1 VTTVED
7 LYLGVIR
14 DGITRHPRSLQ
25 KRIGPSE
32 IGKPCDRWIL
42 HKLNGDGEPDR
53 GPAWKPAIGTAVHD
67 QLERWFDA
75 ANRHGGEVEHAE
87 WITEWQVT
95 VGTIGGASIT
105 GHSDLFHVPTGTVI
119 DHKVVGPKQLT
130 KYRIHGPSQQYRV
143 QAHLYGKGFTDDGG
157 WGPCRT
163 VAIAFLPRD
172 GELQNAVFWSEP
184 YNPHLAAEA
193 MLRANRLNLLLQVAG
208 LEGALA
214 ASPLCEDEWCTWC
227 RTERREQQ
235 RAAGGSL
242 FDVGELRVVPDAAP
256 VPSPGN
262 AVPALAELLPPR
274 TCPGC
279 GWQSHELP
287 ENVAE
292 WERSWQVH
300 EQLLCPART
309 AAPALPPLVQAGPRA
324 QLCDDCGFPLHPAA
338 AADGGTVHPTCI
350 APFPPAP
357 RPIPATPQPAAAAPV
372 PNLFDR

>member
-1 VTTVED
+1 MTTVED

-14 DGITRHPRSLQ
+14 ESISAHPRSLQ

-42 HKLNGDGEPDR
+42 HKLHGDGEPDR

-95 VGTIGGASIT
+95 VGTIGGTSIT

-119 DHKVVGPKQLT
+119 DHKIVGPKQLT

-184 YNPHLAAEA
+184 YNPHLAGEA

-214 ASPLCEDEWCTWC
+214 ASPLCDDEWCTWC
-227 RTERREQQ
+227 RTEKRAQH

-242 FDVGELRVVPDAAP
+242 FDVPPAEPAPAAGNAIPPLTELIPAAP
-256 VPSPGN
+256 IPIRPDV
-262 AVPALAELLPPR
+262 ALAPTAL
-274 TCPGC
+274 CSAC
-279 GWQSHELP
+279 GT
-287 ENVAE
+287 V
-292 WERSWQVH
+292 
-300 EQLLCPART
+300 
-309 AAPALPPLVQAGPRA
+309 
-324 QLCDDCGFPLHPAA
+324 LHPVLIAE
-338 AADGGTVHPTCI
+338 GHTTHPTC
-350 APFPPAP
+350 AYPA
-357 RPIPATPQPAAAAPV
+357 RKPIPSTPQPAAAAPA
-372 PNLFDR
+372 PIRNLFDR

>member
-1 VTTVED
+1 MTTVED

-14 DGITRHPRSLQ
+14 DSITRHPRSQQ

-75 ANRHGGEVEHAE
+75 ANTPNETGDVTNWE
-87 WITEWQVT
+87 WVTEQQVT
-95 VGTIGGASIT
+95 VGTIGGTSIT

-119 DHKVVGPKQLT
+119 DHKVVGPNQLT
-130 KYRIHGPSQQYRV
+130 KYRIHGPSEQYRV

-184 YNPHLAAEA
+184 YNPHLAGEA

-208 LEGALA
+208 IDGALA
-214 ASPLCEDEWCTWC
+214 ASSLCDDQWCTWC
-227 RTERREQQ
+227 KTEKRAQH

-242 FDVGELRVVPDAAP
+242 FDVGPTTATPAP
-256 VPSPGN
+256 APGN
-262 AVPALAELLPPR
+262 AIPPLAALPI
-274 TCPGC
+274 
-279 GWQSHELP
+279 P
-287 ENVAE
+287 ERPVAPVTPT
-292 WERSWQVH
+292 R
-300 EQLLCPART
+300 P
-309 AAPALPPLVQAGPRA
+309 AAPPATIA
-324 QLCDDCGFPLHPAA
+324 QLCDDCGLPLHPAA
-338 AADGGTVHPTCI
+338 AADGSTVHPTCI

-357 RPIPATPQPAAAAPV
+357 RPIPATPQPAALASAPIR
-372 PNLFDR
+372 NLFDR